1 MSRRRVVASG
11 PTRRCERCSCTE
23 QSACPGGC
31 AWVPTYLAADRY
43 VCTSCVGPAD
53 RPAPAPVVRPI
64 ARMHGYLDPKTVAK
78 LMRRGRGP
86 TLAELL
92 ALFKS
97 QYGDRSLE
105 LTLELPV
112 DVPLVVED

>member
-1 MSRRRVVASG
+1 M
-11 PTRRCERCSCTE
+11 
-23 QSACPGGC
+23 
-31 AWVPTYLAADRY
+31 PTYLAADRY

-53 RPAPAPVVRPI
+53 RPAPSPVVRPI
-64 ARMHGYLDPKTVAK
+64 ARMHGFLAPKEVAR
-78 LMRRGRGP
+78 LVRRGRAP

-92 ALFKS
+92 KLFKS

-105 LTLELPV
+105 LTLEIPV